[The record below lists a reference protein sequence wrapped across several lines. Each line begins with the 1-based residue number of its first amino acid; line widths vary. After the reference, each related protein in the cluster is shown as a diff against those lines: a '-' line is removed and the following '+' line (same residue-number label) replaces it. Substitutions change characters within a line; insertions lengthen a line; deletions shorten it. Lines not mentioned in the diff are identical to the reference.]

1 MMCNA
6 CVIQINTINHISEI
20 GIHTNELMYKLL
32 EKQDTVRKLYNCIIN
47 NGFVTEI
54 VTENSQIVYF

>member
-6 CVIQINTINHISEI
+6 CVTQINTINHISEL

-32 EKQDTVRKLYNCIIN
+32 EKQDIVRKLYNCIMN
-47 NGFVTEI
+47 NESITEI
-54 VTENSQIVYF
+54 ITENS